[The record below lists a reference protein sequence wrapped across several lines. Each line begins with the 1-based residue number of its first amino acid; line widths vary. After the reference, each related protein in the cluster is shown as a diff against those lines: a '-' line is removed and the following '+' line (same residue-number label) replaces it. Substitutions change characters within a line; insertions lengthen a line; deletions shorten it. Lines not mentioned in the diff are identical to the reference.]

1 MPSFGKE
8 LDYIAGHLQQ
18 LHDEGHAWRDM
29 ALLYRGG
36 FTGASAAQRL
46 QRATIPCQLVG
57 RRSGQSPLDARA
69 DSVKV
74 LTFHSCKGLE
84 FPIVAIPRLTRPVP
98 GTEETRDEARLLY
111 VAMTRAIDRLVL
123 TTSG

>member
-1 MPSFGKE
+1 MGE
-8 LDYIAGHLQQ
+8 
-18 LHDEGHAWRDM
+18 E
-29 ALLYRGG
+29 
-36 FTGASAAQRL
+36 AAQRL
-46 QRATIPCQLVG
+46 RKAAIPFQLVG
-57 RRSGQSPLDARA
+57 KGAGQSALDTRA

-84 FPIVAIPRLTRPVP
+84 FPVVAIPRLKRPTP
-98 GTEETRDEARLLY
+98 GTEKAKDEARLLY